1 MTTQL
6 QPDPA
11 GLDASLVPKTSAGV
25 FACEPCLERDR
36 CRMGILATRME
47 GQTLWLDIE
56 VPDEYREA
64 GGLAHSSWVGG
75 IMAEICGQLPP
86 FLGVVVFVGTV
97 TLRINSAVPMGL
109 PLLGRVSLDEQQGRK
124 VYVRASLIDEA
135 SGVELVTASAITIT
149 VQLRNLE
156 DRGQASA
163 PS

>member
-1 MTTQL
+1 MTTPL

-11 GLDASLVPKTSAGV
+11 GIDASLVTQTSAGV
-25 FACEPCLERDR
+25 FACEPCVEADR
-36 CRMGILATRME
+36 CRMGILATRLE

-97 TLRINSAVPMGL
+97 TLRINSGVPMGQRL
-109 PLLGRVSLDEQQGRK
+109 IGKVWLDEQQGRK
-124 VYVRASLIDEA
+124 VLVRASLIAEA

-156 DRGQASA
+156 DRGQA
-163 PS
+163 

>member
-6 QPDPA
+6 QPDPD
-11 GLDASLVPKTSAGV
+11 GLDASLVLQTSAGV

-36 CRMGILATRME
+36 CRMGILATRLE
-47 GQTLWLDIE
+47 DQTLWLDIE

-97 TLRINSAVPMGL
+97 TLRINSGVPMGQR
-109 PLLGRVSLDEQQGRK
+109 LLGRVWLDEQQGRK
-124 VYVRASLIDEA
+124 VFVRASLTAEG
-135 SGVELVTASAITIT
+135 SRVELVTASATTIT

-156 DRGQASA
+156 ARGQA
-163 PS
+163 

>member
-6 QPDPA
+6 QPDPD
-11 GLDASLVPKTSAGV
+11 GIDASTVPKTSGGV

-36 CRMGILATRME
+36 CRMGILATRLE

-56 VPDEYREA
+56 VPDEYREF

-97 TLRINSAVPMGL
+97 TLRMNSGVPMGQR
-109 PLLGRVSLDEQQGRK
+109 LLGRVWLDEQQGRK
-124 VYVRASLIDEA
+124 VLVRASLMAEGSEVD
-135 SGVELVTASAITIT
+135 LVTASAITIT
-149 VQLRNLE
+149 IQQRNLE
-156 DRGQASA
+156 ARGQA
-163 PS
+163 